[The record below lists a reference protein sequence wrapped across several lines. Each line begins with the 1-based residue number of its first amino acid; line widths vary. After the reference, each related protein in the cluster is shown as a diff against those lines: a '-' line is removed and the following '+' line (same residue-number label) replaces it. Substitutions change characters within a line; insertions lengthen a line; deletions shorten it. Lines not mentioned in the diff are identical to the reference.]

1 MSEFI
6 LLTVLA
12 FCAASDVRT
21 HRIPNRYV
29 GCGAVAELLCI
40 CLEQVYGMG
49 LEVGMGLG
57 AGVGLGAGMGLEAGL
72 GLGAGLGPGAGLGA
86 GLVCILT
93 AAAGFAARMALVWAL
108 GFPFFVLG
116 MTGAGDIKMAG
127 LIAASLGIRDSVTAV
142 MAGLVLG
149 AVLALGRMLHQG
161 SICQRFSYLSAYIRR
176 TVQTRKAEKYYCPQR
191 DGYGCVIP
199 FGACLYAGTLL
210 TVLWRG

>member
-12 FCAASDVRT
+12 LCAAADVRT
-21 HRIPNRYV
+21 HRIPNWYV

-49 LEVGMGLG
+49 LG
-57 AGVGLGAGMGLEAGL
+57 AGVGLGAEVGLGAKLGLEAGL
-72 GLGAGLGPGAGLGA
+72 GLGAGLGPGVGLGA

-93 AAAGFAARMALVWAL
+93 AAVGFAARMALVWAL